1 MPRLETP
8 LALTLLSLTLPGCK
22 DSGWGERA
30 PFSAEPAPEVWVRPA
45 EVQAAPSDDASA
57 APAEEE
63 RLARRVWGEGSWPCK
78 GHPSCERGSPAD
90 GTLGMTIG
98 GYAHID
104 PSRVSETE
112 GFVVASNL
120 FEGLINPARR
130 SGGPY
135 EMGVAERWTV
145 SADGRVYTFTLRADA
160 RWSNG
165 RPVTADDFVY
175 AWRRKLDPATA
186 ADGTDA
192 LEYIAGAAAFAEGK
206 VKDPETIGV
215 KALDARTLEVT
226 LTCAFPF
233 WPAYLASGAYLPV
246 PREAIEAHDRKWDE
260 PGHIVTNGPYHL
272 AELHERDRLVLVR
285 SETYWDKDNVRI
297 PRAILYIADTEQA
310 GQSLYDAGQVHW
322 ARSNLSPGSVAANV
336 KAKRPDMLIDP
347 WLCVYYYMFRVDR
360 APFTDARVRRAFDL
374 AVDKARLVTH
384 VTQGLQIP
392 ADGLVPPS
400 FDETQGY
407 RGPEGEGFD
416 PARARAL
423 LAEAGFPGGR
433 GLPPVRLV
441 YNTMETHRLVAEFVG
456 RQLEEN
462 LGITVE
468 VANMEWKSLLQ
479 TLRAGDFQLARL
491 GACGTDVPLS
501 FLENFKSHSP
511 RNDMGWKNPEFDRL
525 FEEARCGSRS
535 REEILAKT
543 AAAEALLMEGRP
555 VMPLYWYTRGYFR
568 APVLQGIEVHLEDFH
583 PIKYMWWAD
592 VQQPPA
598 PRPMPALEVAPGA
611 P

>member
-1 MPRLETP
+1 M
-8 LALTLLSLTLPGCK
+8 
-22 DSGWGERA
+22 
-30 PFSAEPAPEVWVRPA
+30 RPA
-45 EVQAAPSDDASA
+45 EVQAPAAEDASA
-57 APAEEE
+57 AQVAER
-63 RLARRVWGEGSWPCK
+63 RLAARVWGDGSWPCK

-145 SADGRVYTFTLRADA
+145 SADGRVYTFTLRPDA

-215 KALDARTLEVT
+215 RALDARTLEVT

-246 PREAIEAHDRKWDE
+246 PREAIEAHGRKWDE
-260 PGHIVTNGPYHL
+260 PDHIVTNGPYHL
-272 AELHERDRLVLVR
+272 AELHERDRLVLVK

-310 GQSLYDAGQVHW
+310 GQSLYDAGQVQW

-592 VQQPPA
+592 VQRPPA
-598 PRPMPALEVAPGA
+598 PRPMPALEVPPGA